1 MAQEQE
7 TIETAP
13 VTVRSGAGGGHRLRV
28 DRPVVSRE
36 GFRQGREG
44 QRQIPSPARVMVW
57 MVITILLVIVG
68 TEIVEGLHHE
78 SEIIEGI
85 THIIT
90 LIVTLVP
97 IFYFLWYRPLCRQTL
112 ELQRS
117 EREIRDLSHQ
127 LLMAGEEERCKLAR
141 DLHDEFGQKLTSL
154 QMRLESLAAAIELEY
169 PQGETL
175 VGHCR
180 QLAAMTGELGDDLRL
195 VVADLRPDLLQE
207 LGIRSALEV
216 FFGEIR
222 KQCPE
227 LRIDFTCSGL
237 RERAPTEIETVL
249 YRVVQEAVNNILKHA
264 RAKTVTVRL
273 AASYPQLI
281 LSIQDDG
288 VGFELPGN
296 GSTAR
301 LEGFGLVGM
310 RERVAS
316 LGGHLVI
323 ASRAGKGTRIRVELP
338 LAGKG
343 EK

>member
-13 VTVRSGAGGGHRLRV
+13 VTARSGAGGGHRLRV
-28 DRPVVSRE
+28 DRPAASFPGRH
-36 GFRQGREG
+36 QSREG
-44 QRQIPSPARVMVW
+44 QRQIPSPARVMGW

-154 QMRLESLAAAIELEY
+154 QMRLESLGAAIELEY
-169 PQGETL
+169 PQGESL
-175 VGHCR
+175 VGRCR
-180 QLAAMTGELGDDLRL
+180 QLATMASELGDEIRL
-195 VVADLRPDLLQE
+195 VVANLRPGLLQE
-207 LGIRSALEV
+207 LGIGGALEV
-216 FFGEIR
+216 FLG
-222 KQCPE
+222 E
-227 LRIDFTCSGL
+227 LRGQRPDLEIEFTCSGL
-237 RERAPTEIETVL
+237 RERPASEVETVL
-249 YRVVQEAVNNILKHA
+249 FRVAQEALNNILKHA
-264 RAKTVTVRL
+264 GAKMVSARL
-273 AASYPQLI
+273 AVSFPQII
-281 LSIQDDG
+281 LGIQDDG
-288 VGFELPGN
+288 VGFNLPDGRDLK
-296 GSTAR
+296 R
-301 LEGFGLVGM
+301 LNGFGLVGM

-316 LGGHLVI
+316 LGGQIHI
-323 ASRAGKGTRIRVELP
+323 ASRPGRGTLIRVELP
-338 LAGKG
+338 LQGRPQ
-343 EK
+343 